1 MKFTNYLAN
10 MSAHTELLLELTS
23 DQYGILAEWNLSE
36 DCFDHWEQLEF
47 NVFCDEYYANER
59 AFNASLIQDK
69 ILERMV
75 EGRSPYAVNPCT
87 TCKDS
92 APHYDCSTHSELGDY
107 HDPNFCEG
115 CGYSNPC
122 PEHCPTGWDDIPF

>member
-23 DQYGILAEWNLSE
+23 DQYGVLAEWNLSE

-69 ILERMV
+69 ILELM
-75 EGRSPYAVNPCT
+75 
-87 TCKDS
+87 
-92 APHYDCSTHSELGDY
+92 GDKWY
-107 HDPNFCEG
+107 GVCEG
-115 CGYSNPC
+115 CGYADPC